1 MLEGK
6 KGRER
11 ESESESERTRE
22 KERERVRKGER
33 ERARE
38 TRIKSGAFV
47 DWISAWC
54 MPLHALSML
63 YKCLNVYR

>member
-11 ESESESERTRE
+11 ESESERTRE
-22 KERERVRKGER
+22 SEEGRER